1 MVALNDFIYG
11 TFFENPYLRF
21 ISIVIFFYLIS
32 KVLQVIILGN
42 IKRFTKKTKSNIDD
56 LIIKSLRKPLIN
68 TLTLVGAKVA
78 LTVLP
83 FSEKIL
89 ETLQHILNSL
99 IIIIIIFFAVKLAD
113 IIINNWG
120 RKWASKTD
128 SSLDDELLPLIHK
141 ATNVILII
149 IGSFFVLGEWS
160 IDVTGL
166 LAGVGI
172 AGLALGF
179 AIKDSLANIFGGISL
194 ILDKAIKVD
203 DIVKLE
209 DGKMGIVMDVG
220 LRSTK
225 IRTFNNELLIV
236 PNGQI
241 ANSTIQNYKAPDL
254 SVRINIPFGVEYGSD
269 PDKVKKVV
277 KDTISSIKKVIKND
291 KEKPIQVLFL
301 NMGDSAL
308 EFSVRF
314 WVNDLKDKLST
325 KEEAVSKIYK
335 NLTKSKIG
343 IPFPTRTI
351 YMKKE

>member
-1 MVALNDFIYG
+1 MVSLNDFIYG

-21 ISIVIFFYLIS
+21 LSIVVFFYIVS
-32 KVLQVIILGN
+32 KILQIIILGN
-42 IKRFTKKTKSNIDD
+42 IKRFTKKTRSNMDD
-56 LIIKSLRKPLIN
+56 LIIKALRKPLIN
-68 TLTLVGAKVA
+68 TLTLIGAKVA

-99 IIIIIIFFAVKLAD
+99 IMLVIILFAIKLAD
-113 IIINNWG
+113 VLINVWG
-120 RKWASKTD
+120 RNWATKTD

-141 ATNVILII
+141 AANVILVI
-149 IGSFFVLGEWS
+149 IGAFFILGEWS

-179 AIKDSLANIFGGISL
+179 AVKDSLANIFGGISL
-194 ILDKAIKVD
+194 ILDKAVKVN

-209 DGKMGIVMDVG
+209 GGKMGVIMDVG

-225 IRTFNNELLIV
+225 VRTFNNELLIV
-236 PNGQI
+236 PNGQM

-254 SVRINIPFGVEYGSD
+254 SIRIDIPFGVEYGSN

-277 KDTISSIKKVIKND
+277 QDTLSSIKKVIKNNPN
-291 KEKPIQVLFL
+291 KPIQVLFL

-308 EFSVRF
+308 EFSARF
-314 WVNDLKDKLST
+314 WVDDLKDKLST
-325 KEEAVSKIYK
+325 KEEAVTKIYN
-335 NLTKSKIG
+335 NLAKSRIG
-343 IPFPTRTI
+343 IPFPTRTV
-351 YMKKE
+351 YLKK